1 MLLISILSAQNE
13 INWHAPAPGFF
24 NFEIP
29 ESEVLGTH
37 SSAPLV
43 HRPGLA
49 ATVNR
54 NKCIKSPSP

>member
-13 INWHAPAPGFF
+13 INWHAPASGFF

-49 ATVNR
+49 AT
-54 NKCIKSPSP
+54 I